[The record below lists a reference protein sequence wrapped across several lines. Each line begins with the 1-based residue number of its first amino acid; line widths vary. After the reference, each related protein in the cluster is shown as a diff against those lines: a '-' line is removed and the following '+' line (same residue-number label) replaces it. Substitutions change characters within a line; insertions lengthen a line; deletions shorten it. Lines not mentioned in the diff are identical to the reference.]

1 MSMTREEII
10 KEYENAVVASG
21 LAAAA
26 GNEDAAK
33 SYELFKAGLSA
44 LRPVSLEKADDDD
57 PVSQRLVNMAKN
69 VVRSHTAEYFAGNAL
84 SYADRIRASSDE
96 QLALFFKEL
105 MFNDFK
111 PACKKST
118 FFSAEHK
125 PECEEDCVSCILKL
139 LQQPA
144 EEDT

>member
-1 MSMTREEII
+1 MKCRNCRHLYKDWCAHKLDSPDPDLDREC
-10 KEYENAVVASG
+10 KDYMQA
-21 LAAAA
+21 
-26 GNEDAAK
+26 
-33 SYELFKAGLSA
+33 
-44 LRPVSLEKADDDD
+44 
-57 PVSQRLVNMAKN
+57 
-69 VVRSHTAEYFAGNAL
+69 T
-84 SYADRIRASSDE
+84 YADRIRASSDE
-96 QLALFFKEL
+96 QLALFCKEL

>member
-1 MSMTREEII
+1 MNITQCPQCGGKVKSESIGWTCESCQGFIDMQGGFHPHKEEPFIPPMT
-10 KEYENAVVASG
+10 
-21 LAAAA
+21 
-26 GNEDAAK
+26 
-33 SYELFKAGLSA
+33 
-44 LRPVSLEKADDDD
+44 
-57 PVSQRLVNMAKN
+57 
-69 VVRSHTAEYFAGNAL
+69 
-84 SYADRIRASSDE
+84 YADRIRASSDE
-96 QLALFFKEL
+96 QLALFCKEL

>member
-1 MSMTREEII
+1 MSADFPCIYFEPDGKCR
-10 KEYENAVVASG
+10 KFSSDV
-21 LAAAA
+21 
-26 GNEDAAK
+26 DF
-33 SYELFKAGLSA
+33 SYCVLGPCPEQK
-44 LRPVSLEKADDDD
+44 
-57 PVSQRLVNMAKN
+57 
-69 VVRSHTAEYFAGNAL
+69 L

-96 QLALFFKEL
+96 QLALFCKEL

-125 PECEEDCVSCILKL
+125 PECDEDCVSCILRL

-144 EEDT
+144 DGEEDNND